1 MATKFSDFSTAAS
14 LSGTGFIVGYDGASN
29 FKMTKSA
36 LESSLDLANISGSID
51 LATQTTGDIDLTTQV
66 TGTLPILNGGTGQT
80 TAALAINSLT
90 NSVAQTTNNIPYYNA
105 GVFSSIN
112 PSAHPNIPTVAM
124 VSATW
129 LGSTNPYFN
138 IPAAWTIIPF
148 DNIQYTRTTHPN
160 NNLIP
165 IIQFGSPTDTFIE
178 FHPDSF
184 GRLYRID
191 VTMHM
196 YDQYGNFDFKTAIWD
211 RAGATAI
218 IESVIDERSAETSN
232 DKMFYGYTLYSPTS
246 VATSRI
252 DVRAFSQT
260 NAYPSNIDKGF
271 IRVTVSLIE

>member
-66 TGTLPILNGGTGQT
+66 TGALPILNGGTGQT
-80 TAALAINSLT
+80 TAALAIDALT

-112 PSAHPNIPTVAM
+112 PSSHPNIPTVAM

-129 LGSTNPYFN
+129 LGVTNPYFN
-138 IPAAWTIIPF
+138 IPGTWTIIPF
-148 DNIQYTRTTHPN
+148 DTIQYTRTTHPN

-165 IIQFGSPTDTFIE
+165 TIQLLGPVDTFID
-178 FHPDSF
+178 FHPESF

-196 YDQYGNFDFKTAIWD
+196 YDQYGNFDFKTAIFN
-211 RAGATAI
+211 RAGIPSI
-218 IESVIDERSAETSN
+218 IESVIDERSAESSN
-232 DKMFYGYTLYSPTS
+232 DKMFYGYTLYSP
-246 VATSRI
+246 VDAATSRI
-252 DVRAFSQT
+252 DVRALSQT
-260 NAYPSNIDKGF
+260 NAYPSNVDKGF
-271 IRVTVSLIE
+271 IRVTVSLVE